1 VYQNKNITKIYEM
14 QHFITLYNVANESFK
29 SFRTNLAWQI
39 NRAVTGGGGGDN
51 QSFYGL
57 VDSAMAKASFP
68 GMVSFG
74 RFVPDW
80 GSSSVFMLTIMVNLP

>member
-1 VYQNKNITKIYEM
+1 M
-14 QHFITLYNVANESFK
+14 RHFITLYNVAYESFK

-39 NRAVTGGGGGDN
+39 NRAVTGGGGGGGDN

-57 VDSAMAKASFP
+57 VDSTMAKASFS
-68 GMVSFG
+68 GVVSFG

-80 GSSSVFMLTIMVNLP
+80 GSSSVFMLTVMVNLP